1 MGSSPSSE
9 SFPKELRILKR
20 DDFVRAVKSGRRFR
34 NNLFSIAVYQ
44 RKDNQPTR
52 LGLSATRKY
61 GNAVVRNKA
70 KRRAREVF
78 RKNRHQMKPDFD
90 LVVLFQRDCRNS
102 DFDNFQASFLELL
115 ERACV
120 IRKSQDR

>member
-1 MGSSPSSE
+1 MGSLPTSK

-20 DDFVRAVKSGRRFR
+20 DHFVRAVKSGRRFR
-34 NNLFSIAVYQ
+34 NALFSIAVYQ

-70 KRRAREVF
+70 KRRAREIF
-78 RKNRHQMKPDFD
+78 RCYRQDMKPDFD

-102 DFDNFQASFLELL
+102 DFETFRESFLELL

-120 IRKSQDR
+120 ISTSRKP